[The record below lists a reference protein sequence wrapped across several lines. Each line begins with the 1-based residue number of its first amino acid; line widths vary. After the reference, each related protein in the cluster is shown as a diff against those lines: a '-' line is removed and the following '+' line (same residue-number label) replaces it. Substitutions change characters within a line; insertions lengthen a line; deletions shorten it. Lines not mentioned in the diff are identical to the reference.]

1 MKQPGKMGQHP
12 SEMIPR
18 GAKQGSQWTEITP
31 QCSEMIPQLTEMI
44 PQRTE
49 MVAQPT
55 EMAPHAAEITKQYC
69 GTISVADYS
78 NNASFSIN
86 FDNEIIF

>member
-1 MKQPGKMGQHP
+1 MVPRHE
-12 SEMIPR
+12 EMVP
-18 GAKQGSQWTEITP
+18 QLTEKA
-31 QCSEMIPQLTEMI
+31 PQLTEMV
-44 PQRTE
+44 PR
-49 MVAQPT
+49 PT
-55 EMAPHAAEITKQYC
+55 EMAPHAAEMTKQYC

>member
-1 MKQPGKMGQHP
+1 MVPQP
-12 SEMIPR
+12 SEMVPR
-18 GAKQGSQWTEITP
+18 P
-31 QCSEMIPQLTEMI
+31 TEMV

-49 MVAQPT
+49 MVPRPT
-55 EMAPHAAEITKQYC
+55 EMAPHAAEMTKQYC

>member
-1 MKQPGKMGQHP
+1 
-12 SEMIPR
+12 
-18 GAKQGSQWTEITP
+18 
-31 QCSEMIPQLTEMI
+31 MI
-44 PQRTE
+44 PQRSE
-49 MVAQPT
+49 MVPRPAEMVPQPSEIIPQPS
-55 EMAPHAAEITKQYC
+55 EMAPHAAEMIKQYC

>member
-1 MKQPGKMGQHP
+1 MVSQP
-12 SEMIPR
+12 SEMVSRP
-18 GAKQGSQWTEITP
+18 A
-31 QCSEMIPQLTEMI
+31 EMVPQLTEMV
-44 PQRTE
+44 PQT
-49 MVAQPT
+49 A
-55 EMAPHAAEITKQYC
+55 EMAPHAAEMTKQYC

>member
-1 MKQPGKMGQHP
+1 MYRRDLVKIVEHPLETGPHGAKEVPQP
-12 SEMIPR
+12 SEMVPQHPEMVPR
-18 GAKQGSQWTEITP
+18 P
-31 QCSEMIPQLTEMI
+31 TEMF

-49 MVAQPT
+49 M
-55 EMAPHAAEITKQYC
+55 IKQHC

-86 FDNEIIF
+86 IDNEIIF

>member
-1 MKQPGKMGQHP
+1 MVPQP
-12 SEMIPR
+12 SEMVSRP
-18 GAKQGSQWTEITP
+18 A
-31 QCSEMIPQLTEMI
+31 EMVPQLTEMV
-44 PQRTE
+44 PRPAE
-49 MVAQPT
+49 MI
-55 EMAPHAAEITKQYC
+55 PHAAEMTKQYC

>member
-1 MKQPGKMGQHP
+1 MIPQR
-12 SEMIPR
+12 SEMVP
-18 GAKQGSQWTEITP
+18 QLTEKV
-31 QCSEMIPQLTEMI
+31 PQLTEMV
-44 PQRTE
+44 PQLTE
-49 MVAQPT
+49 MV
-55 EMAPHAAEITKQYC
+55 PHAAEMTKQYC

>member
-1 MKQPGKMGQHP
+1 MITQRT
-12 SEMIPR
+12 EMVPR
-18 GAKQGSQWTEITP
+18 PA
-31 QCSEMIPQLTEMI
+31 EMVPQLTEMV
-44 PQRTE
+44 PH
-49 MVAQPT
+49 AA
-55 EMAPHAAEITKQYC
+55 EMAPHAAEMTKQYC

>member
-1 MKQPGKMGQHP
+1 
-12 SEMIPR
+12 
-18 GAKQGSQWTEITP
+18 
-31 QCSEMIPQLTEMI
+31 MI

-49 MVAQPT
+49 KAPQLTEMVPRPT
-55 EMAPHAAEITKQYC
+55 EMVPQRTEMIKQYC

>member
-1 MKQPGKMGQHP
+1 
-12 SEMIPR
+12 
-18 GAKQGSQWTEITP
+18 
-31 QCSEMIPQLTEMI
+31 MI
-44 PQRTE
+44 PQRSE
-49 MVAQPT
+49 MLPQPSEIIPRPT
-55 EMAPHAAEITKQYC
+55 EMAPHAAEMAPHAAEMTKQYC

>member
-12 SEMIPR
+12 SEMIPC

-31 QCSEMIPQLTEMI
+31 QRTEMI

-49 MVAQPT
+49 MVAQCS
-55 EMAPHAAEITKQYC
+55 EMVKQHC
-69 GTISVADYS
+69 GTISVIDLL
-78 NNASFSIN
+78 NILPILIN
-86 FDNEIIF
+86 IDT

>member
-1 MKQPGKMGQHP
+1 MVPQP
-12 SEMIPR
+12 SEMV
-18 GAKQGSQWTEITP
+18 A
-31 QCSEMIPQLTEMI
+31 QLTEMVPRPTEMV

-49 MVAQPT
+49 M
-55 EMAPHAAEITKQYC
+55 IKQHC

-86 FDNEIIF
+86 FYNEIIF

>member
-1 MKQPGKMGQHP
+1 MVPRPTEMIPQP
-12 SEMIPR
+12 SEMV
-18 GAKQGSQWTEITP
+18 
-31 QCSEMIPQLTEMI
+31 PQLTEMV
-44 PQRTE
+44 PH
-49 MVAQPT
+49 AA
-55 EMAPHAAEITKQYC
+55 EMAPHAAEMTKQYC

>member
-1 MKQPGKMGQHP
+1 MIPQR
-12 SEMIPR
+12 SEMVPR
-18 GAKQGSQWTEITP
+18 PA
-31 QCSEMIPQLTEMI
+31 EMVPQLTEKA
-44 PQRTE
+44 P
-49 MVAQPT
+49 QPT
-55 EMAPHAAEITKQYC
+55 EMAPHAAEMTKQYC